1 MKRLDPKWD
10 KTKRNTKE
18 RKYKRQK
25 PQGTKQICHSNVQ
38 KCYTNILKNV
48 TMSRT
53 NVVFTSSNSQLQIGT
68 STFEVKVLIGTN

>member
-18 RKYKRQK
+18 RKSLLLM
-25 PQGTKQICHSNVQ
+25 PNQGTKQICHSNVQ

-53 NVVFTSSNSQLQIGT
+53 NVVFTSSNSQLQIGIYCVQ
-68 STFEVKVLIGTN
+68 E